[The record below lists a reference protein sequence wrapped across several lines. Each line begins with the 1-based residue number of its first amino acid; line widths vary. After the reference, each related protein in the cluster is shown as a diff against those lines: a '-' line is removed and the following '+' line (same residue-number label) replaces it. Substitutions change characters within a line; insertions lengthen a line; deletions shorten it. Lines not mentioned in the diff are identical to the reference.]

1 MLNEIQ
7 IKKLKL
13 SKVNSHLNYLGILE
27 DFDVISKHLDKNVQ

>member
-1 MLNEIQ
+1 MLNETQ

-27 DFDVISKHLDKNVQ
+27 DFEVISKHLDKPI